1 MTDPNY
7 ADYSGNILFRLVKD
21 ELDFDGVYGQ
31 FKTKDEFVNG
41 YLYSSDNTYS
51 LTIKNNKV
59 TLQDNSSSSLTGT
72 QYFLKD
78 AQLYESGGIYNAS
91 YGPQQIEYESSS
103 GKMISYIESDLT
115 YLKLIVGILAEGDNS
130 TDGYL
135 NFGAKLVYSSVINTT
150 P

>member
-59 TLQDNSSSSLTGT
+59 TLQDNLSSSLTGT

-103 GKMISYIESDLT
+103 GKMISYIESDLKT
-115 YLKLIVGILAEGDNS
+115 YLKLIVGILGEGYDRGDYFNC
-130 TDGYL
+130 GIK
-135 NFGAKLVYSSVINTT
+135 FVYSGEITTT